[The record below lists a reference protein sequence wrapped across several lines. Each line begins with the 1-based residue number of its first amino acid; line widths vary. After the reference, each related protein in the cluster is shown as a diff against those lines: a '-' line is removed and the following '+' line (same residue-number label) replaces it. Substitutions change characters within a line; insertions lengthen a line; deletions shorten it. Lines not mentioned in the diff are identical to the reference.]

1 MCKCFV
7 TYEDVD
13 GCVFGEGKRGEEIG
27 MGSVFF

>member
-7 TYEDVD
+7 IYEDVD
-13 GCVFGEGKRGEEIG
+13 GWVFVEGKRGEEIG